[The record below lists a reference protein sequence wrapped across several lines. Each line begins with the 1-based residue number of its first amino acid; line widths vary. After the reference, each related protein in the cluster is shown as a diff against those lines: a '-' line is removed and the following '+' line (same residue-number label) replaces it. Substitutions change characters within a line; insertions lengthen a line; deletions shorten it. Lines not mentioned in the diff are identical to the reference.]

1 MGTLHANTPDDA
13 LQRLTTMI
21 TMSGVKLDSES
32 LRQII
37 ARSLHVIVQA
47 NRLPDGQRKIIS
59 ITEVLDVDGG
69 DIEINEV
76 FKYQRQGMDD
86 QGKIIG
92 DHIYVSESKMM
103 ERFFQSGALPR
114 S

>member
-1 MGTLHANTPDDA
+1 
-13 LQRLTTMI
+13 MI

-59 ITEVLDVDGG
+59 ITEVLDIDGG
-69 DIEINEV
+69 DIEINEDV
-76 FKYQRQGMDD
+76 FV
-86 QGKIIG
+86 I
-92 DHIYVSESKMM
+92 
-103 ERFFQSGALPR
+103 
-114 S
+114 